1 MQIDT
6 LIELLKRKREE
17 LGNVIVV
24 VPAAADDNE
33 TKLRPI
39 EEAFRVNA
47 GTAKQ
52 PRNVL
57 FLAPL

>member
-1 MQIDT
+1 MQLDT

-17 LGNVIVV
+17 LGNVTVM
-24 VPAAADDNE
+24 VPSE
-33 TKLRPI
+33 LTYPTEKPRPV
-39 EEAFRVNA
+39 EEVFQINV